1 MHYHA
6 FHLHQKKLMSF
17 LLSRNIKLSTRR
29 TFRTPRMSQRTIDE
43 LQRGQELLKAEV
55 KHLKGQ
61 MSLVMDLLQVVLK
74 RECNTTPISASLVA
88 ALSSDVSMSQGHP
101 HVASSPVRNFPT
113 EYHPRPSPSKI
124 PRKQQLLTPRSK
136 KKEPNQHYRRYARQD
151 IQPIPMS
158 YSQLLP
164 YLIQSGVVIPRELKP
179 VPGVA
184 KAWFDKSVRC
194 AFHADS
200 AGHETENCSAFKCTV
215 QELIDDKILFFKQ
228 NGPSLD
234 ILLARFNHSNF
245 EELPKL
251 IGTIAYQEGVE
262 TLKNRDEVDQM
273 FTSEKVVTFS
283 KDISSS
289 SKGKSVATPTHYPP
303 LPSFKS
309 LHQQLLSDLPQLQS
323 QNSRNQFVPQN
334 NLERRN
340 APIDPIPVTYSQLL
354 PYLVQNSLVVPKFLK
369 PPNLFPFGYDHN
381 ARCGYHAGTVGHSTE
396 DCNAYKAKVQQLID
410 QKYLTLQGGILFVNG
425 NPILK

>member
-1 MHYHA
+1 MH
-6 FHLHQKKLMSF
+6 FIFIRKLISF

-43 LQRGQELLKAEV
+43 LQRGHELLKAEV
-55 KHLKGQ
+55 KHLKSQ
-61 MSLVMDLLQVVLK
+61 MNLVMDLLQVVLK

-88 ALSSDVSMSQGHP
+88 ALSSDVSMGQGHP
-101 HVASSPVRNFPT
+101 HVTNSPVRNSPT

-124 PRKQQLLTPRSK
+124 PRQQQLVTPRSK
-136 KKEPNQHYRRYARQD
+136 KKEPNQHINPHYRRYAPQD
-151 IQPIPMS
+151 IQPIPIS

-164 YLIQSGVVIPRELKP
+164 CLIQSGVVIPRELKP

-184 KAWFDKSVRC
+184 KVWFDERAKC

-200 AGHETENCSAFKCTV
+200 VGHETEFCFAFKCTV
-215 QELIDDKILFFKQ
+215 QKLIDDKILFFKQ
-228 NGPSLD
+228 NGSSLD
-234 ILLARFNHSNF
+234 ILLARSNHSNF

-251 IGTIAYQEGVE
+251 IGTIAYQEEVE
-262 TLKNRDEVDQM
+262 TLKSSDGVDQM

-289 SKGKSVATPTHYPP
+289 SKGRSVATPTHYPP

-323 QNSRNQFVPQN
+323 QNSQNQTVPRN

-340 APIDPIPVTYSQLL
+340 APLDPIPVTYSQLL
-354 PYLVQNSLVVPKFLK
+354 PYLVQSSLVVPKFLN
-369 PPNLFPFGYDHN
+369 PPNLFPLGYDHN
-381 ARCGYHAGTVGHSTE
+381 ARCRYHDGTVGHSTE
-396 DCNAYKAKVQQLID
+396 DCSTYKSKVQQLID
-410 QKYLTLQGGILFVNG
+410 
-425 NPILK
+425 